1 MKRKQLEELGLQ
13 EEQIK
18 KIMDLNGED
27 IQNAKDKASASNA
40 EILEENE
47 ALKSQM
53 SERDKDLK
61 KLRSQVKDNED
72 LTKQFNDLK
81 NKYDKDTADLTQKLA
96 TNRLNSAIDQSLS
109 KANARNNKAV
119 KGLLNM
125 DEIKLDDDGN
135 LTGLDD
141 QIKSLQKSDG
151 YLFDEGSKQ
160 DYQPNN
166 GKPADVDPV
175 QAMVDIFK
183 GDVKNGN

>member
-18 KIMDLNGED
+18 KIMDLNGAD
-27 IQNAKDKASASNA
+27 IEKAKGESSDLQA
-40 EILEENE
+40 ENE

-72 LTKQFNDLK
+72 LTAQFNDLK
-81 NKYDKDTADLTQKLA
+81 KKYDKDTADLTQKLA

-109 KANARNNKAV
+109 KANVRNNKAI
-119 KGLLNM
+119 KGLLNI

-183 GDVKNGN
+183 GDIKNGN

>member
-18 KIMDLNGED
+18 KIMDLNGAD
-27 IQNAKDKASASNA
+27 IEKAKGESSDLQA
-40 EILEENE
+40 ENE

-53 SERDKDLK
+53 SERDKDL
-61 KLRSQVKDNED
+61 
-72 LTKQFNDLK
+72 TAQFNDLK
-81 NKYDKDTADLTQKLA
+81 KKYDKDTADLTQKLA

-141 QIKSLQKSDG
+141 
-151 YLFDEGSKQ
+151 
-160 DYQPNN
+160 
-166 GKPADVDPV
+166 
-175 QAMVDIFK
+175 
-183 GDVKNGN
+183 

>member
-1 MKRKQLEELGLQ
+1 MKRKQLEELGLK
-13 EEQIK
+13 EEQID
-18 KIMDLNGED
+18 KIMDLNGAD
-27 IQNAKDKASASNA
+27 IEKAKGASSDLQA
-40 EILEENE
+40 ENE

-61 KLRSQVKDNED
+61 KLRSQVKDNET
-72 LTKQFNDLK
+72 LTTQFNELK
-81 NKYDKDTADLTQKLA
+81 KKYDKDTADLSQKLA
-96 TNRLNSAIDQSLS
+96 TNRLNSAIEQSLS
-109 KANARNNKAV
+109 KANARNNKAI

-135 LTGLDD
+135 LTGLDE
-141 QIKSLQKSDG
+141 QIKSLKKSDS
-151 YLFDEGSKQ
+151 YLFDAGSKQ
-160 DYQPNN
+160 DYKPNN

>member
-40 EILEENE
+40 EILEENK

-61 KLRSQVKDNED
+61 KLRAQVKDNED

-81 NKYDKDTADLTQKLA
+81 SKYDKDTADLTQK
-96 TNRLNSAIDQSLS
+96 TCYQSFEQ
-109 KANARNNKAV
+109 RN
-119 KGLLNM
+119 
-125 DEIKLDDDGN
+125 
-135 LTGLDD
+135 
-141 QIKSLQKSDG
+141 
-151 YLFDEGSKQ
+151 
-160 DYQPNN
+160 
-166 GKPADVDPV
+166 
-175 QAMVDIFK
+175 
-183 GDVKNGN
+183 

>member
-18 KIMDLNGED
+18 KIMDLNGAD
-27 IQNAKDKASASNA
+27 IEKAKGESSDLQA
-40 EILEENE
+40 ENE

-53 SERDKDLK
+53 NERDKDLK

-72 LTKQFNDLK
+72 LTAQFNDLK
-81 NKYDKDTADLTQKLA
+81 KKYDKDTADLTQKLA

-109 KANARNNKAV
+109 KANVRNNKAI

-141 QIKSLQKSDG
+141 QLKSLHKSDA
-151 YLFDEGSKQ
+151 YLFNEGETQTYNPS
-160 DYQPNN
+160 D
-166 GKPADVDPV
+166 GKPPV
-175 QAMVDIFK
+175 TDETQAMINVFK
-183 GDVKNGN
+183 GE

>member
-18 KIMDLNGED
+18 KIMDLNGAD
-27 IQNAKDKASASNA
+27 IEKAKGGSSDLQA
-40 EILEENE
+40 ENE

-81 NKYDKDTADLTQKLA
+81 SKYDKDTADLTQKLA

-109 KANARNNKAV
+109 KANVRNNKAIR
-119 KGLLNM
+119 GLLNM

-141 QIKSLQKSDG
+141 QIKSLHKSDA
-151 YLFDEGSKQ
+151 YLFNDGDKQ
-160 DYQPNN
+160 NYNPEN
-166 GKPADVDPV
+166 GNPPV
-175 QAMVDIFK
+175 SDATQAMVDVFK
-183 GDVKNGN
+183 GV

>member
-18 KIMDLNGED
+18 KIMDLNGAD
-27 IQNAKDKASASNA
+27 IEKAKGESSDLQA
-40 EILEENE
+40 ENE

-61 KLRSQVKDNED
+61 KLRSQVKDNEG

-81 NKYDKDTADLTQKLA
+81 SKYA

-109 KANARNNKAV
+109 KANVRNNKAIR
-119 KGLLNM
+119 GLLNM

-141 QIKSLQKSDG
+141 QIKSLHKSDA
-151 YLFDEGSKQ
+151 YLFNEGQKQ
-160 DYQPNN
+160 GYQPSD
-166 GKPADVDPV
+166 GQPPATDTT
-175 QAMVDIFK
+175 QAMVNVFK
-183 GDVKNGN
+183 GV

>member
-40 EILEENE
+40 EILEENK

-61 KLRSQVKDNED
+61 KLRTQVKDNED

-81 NKYDKDTADLTQKLA
+81 SKYDKDTAGLTQKLA
-96 TNRLNSAIDQSLS
+96 ANRLNSAIDQSLS
-109 KANARNNKAV
+109 KAKVRNNKAIR
-119 KGLLNM
+119 GPLNM

-141 QIKSLQKSDG
+141 QIKSLHKSDA
-151 YLFDEGSKQ
+151 YLFDDGAKQ
-160 DYQPNN
+160 NYNPEN
-166 GKPADVDPV
+166 GNPPASDAT
-175 QAMVDIFK
+175 QAMVDVFK
-183 GDVKNGN
+183 GV

>member
-1 MKRKQLEELGLQ
+1 MKIKQLEELGLQ

-40 EILEENE
+40 ETLEENK
-47 ALKSQM
+47 ALKSQIG
-53 SERDKDLK
+53 ERDKDLK

-81 NKYDKDTADLTQKLA
+81 SKYDKDTADLTQKLA

-109 KANARNNKAV
+109 KANVRNNKAI

-125 DEIKLDDDGN
+125 NEIKFDDGN

-141 QIKSLQKSDG
+141 QIKSLHKSDVDDG
-151 YLFDEGSKQ
+151 DKQ
-160 DYQPNN
+160 SYNPEN
-166 GKPADVDPV
+166 GNPPV
-175 QAMVDIFK
+175 SDATQAMVERI
-183 GDVKNGN
+183 

>member
-18 KIMDLNGED
+18 KIMDLNGAD
-27 IQNAKDKASASNA
+27 IGKAKGESSDLQA
-40 EILEENE
+40 ENE

-61 KLRSQVKDNED
+61 KLRSQVKDNEG

-81 NKYDKDTADLTQKLA
+81 SKYDKDTADLTQKLA

-109 KANARNNKAV
+109 KANVRNNKAIR
-119 KGLLNM
+119 GLLNM

-141 QIKSLQKSDG
+141 QIKSLHKSDA
-151 YLFDEGSKQ
+151 YLFNEGQKQ
-160 DYQPNN
+160 GYQPSD
-166 GKPADVDPV
+166 GQPPATDTT
-175 QAMVDIFK
+175 QAMVNVFK
-183 GDVKNGN
+183 GV

>member
-27 IQNAKDKASASNA
+27 IQNAKNKASASNA
-40 EILEENE
+40 ELLEENSS
-47 ALKSQM
+47 LKSQM

-81 NKYDKDTADLTQKLA
+81 SKYDKDTADLNHKLA
-96 TNRLNSAIDQSLS
+96 TNRLNSAIDQSLAR
-109 KANARNNKAV
+109 ANVRNNKAIR
-119 KGLLNM
+119 GLLNM

-141 QIKSLQKSDG
+141 QLKSLHKSDA
-151 YLFDEGSKQ
+151 YLFNEGQKQ
-160 DYQPNN
+160 GYNPSD
-166 GKPADVDPV
+166 GKTPATDAT
-175 QAMVDIFK
+175 QAMVNVFK
-183 GDVKNGN
+183 GV

>member
-18 KIMDLNGED
+18 KIMDLNGAD
-27 IQNAKDKASASNA
+27 IEKAKGESSDLQA
-40 EILEENE
+40 ENE

-53 SERDKDLK
+53 SERDKDL
-61 KLRSQVKDNED
+61 
-72 LTKQFNDLK
+72 TAQFNDLK
-81 NKYDKDTADLTQKLA
+81 KKYDKDTADLTQKLA

-109 KANARNNKAV
+109 KANARNNKAI

-135 LTGLDD
+135 LTGLDE
-141 QIKSLQKSDG
+141 QIKSLQKSDS
-151 YLFDEGSKQ
+151 YLFDAGSKQ

-166 GKPADVDPV
+166 GKPANVDPV